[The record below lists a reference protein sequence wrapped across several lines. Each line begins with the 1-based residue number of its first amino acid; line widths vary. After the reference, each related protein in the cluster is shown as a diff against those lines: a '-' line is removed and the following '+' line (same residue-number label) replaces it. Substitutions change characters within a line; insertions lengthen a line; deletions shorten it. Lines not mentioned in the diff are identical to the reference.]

1 MKTLQICRSISVK
14 GGREYPFEVT
24 HTIEYHAAKG
34 CVGEPKGSRT
44 RFKSTRNY
52 IVYDSG
58 EEVVRY
64 AMTSK
69 VIPLTG
75 GGEDG
80 TGMPENAAVGC
91 VILSPTSSQFYSDW
105 LNPKVFK
112 SGLNFYEP
120 NI

>member
-1 MKTLQICRSISVK
+1 MSLINHSKCIVHQSLEMKTLKICRSISVK

-34 CVGEPKGSRT
+34 CGEESKGSRT

-69 VIPLTG
+69 VVVCEGVYQL
-75 GGEDG
+75 
-80 TGMPENAAVGC
+80 
-91 VILSPTSSQFYSDW
+91 
-105 LNPKVFK
+105 
-112 SGLNFYEP
+112 
-120 NI
+120 

>member
-1 MKTLQICRSISVK
+1 MQDPENLCRSISVK

-24 HTIEYHAAKG
+24 HTIEYLSDKR
-34 CVGEPKGSRT
+34 CSKDSKGSRT

-80 TGMPENAAVGC
+80 TGMPKKA
-91 VILSPTSSQFYSDW
+91 P
-105 LNPKVFK
+105 
-112 SGLNFYEP
+112 
-120 NI
+120 

>member
-1 MKTLQICRSISVK
+1 MKTLKICRSISVK

-24 HTIEYHAAKG
+24 HTIEYHAAKR
-34 CVGEPKGSRT
+34 CGEESEGSRT

-75 GGEDG
+75 SGEDG
-80 TGMPENAAVGC
+80 TGMLRNRAFGD
-91 VILSPTSSQFYSDW
+91 VIFSHCSCSLRSQDKYELTPSQVQSKMF
-105 LNPKVFK
+105 NP
-112 SGLNFYEP
+112 
-120 NI
+120 